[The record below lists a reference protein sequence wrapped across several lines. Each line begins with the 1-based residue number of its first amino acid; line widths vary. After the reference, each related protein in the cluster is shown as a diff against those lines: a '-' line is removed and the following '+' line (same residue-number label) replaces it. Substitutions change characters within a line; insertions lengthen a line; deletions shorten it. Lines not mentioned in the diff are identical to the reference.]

1 MRIYHRG
8 RLIKVHSRQDRG
20 GRSTDPDD
28 YPAELSAYTL
38 RAPEQIKRSAGSQG
52 PAVAAYAERLFD
64 GPLPWA
70 KLRQGHKLIRLG
82 ERYSPERLDAAC
94 RRALSVDLI
103 DVRRLERILV
113 EALEQGGHAAGA
125 STDAPGSIRQAGR
138 RLRSC
143 QRPHR
148 SISTRRTPMTTT
160 TELTPLLKRLK
171 LGAVL
176 NTLPERVAL
185 ARREQLDYASFLQI
199 ILTDE
204 INRRDHR
211 RLELRLQRAGF
222 EQTCRLEDFDWSAS
236 ITLDRRL
243 LDAAFSLQFLAR
255 NEHVLLVGPVG
266 VGKSFIA
273 QALGYA
279 AVRAG
284 HTVRFVHADD
294 FFRTMAQARV
304 DHSTDKTFRSFLAP
318 DLLILDDL
326 GLHRMTQLQ
335 SIDLYELV
343 IARHRTASFVITS
356 NRAVDEWLGL
366 FDDSI
371 LGNSALDRL
380 ANASYQIVIEG
391 ASYRE
396 RLSPHRA
403 LLDGLDAK
411 EVVDPQTA
419 R

>member
-1 MRIYHRG
+1 
-8 RLIKVHSRQDRG
+8 
-20 GRSTDPDD
+20 
-28 YPAELSAYTL
+28 
-38 RAPEQIKRSAGSQG
+38 
-52 PAVAAYAERLFD
+52 
-64 GPLPWA
+64 
-70 KLRQGHKLIRLG
+70 
-82 ERYSPERLDAAC
+82 
-94 RRALSVDLI
+94 
-103 DVRRLERILV
+103 
-113 EALEQGGHAAGA
+113 
-125 STDAPGSIRQAGR
+125 
-138 RLRSC
+138 
-143 QRPHR
+143 
-148 SISTRRTPMTTT
+148 MTTT

-236 ITLDRRL
+236 VTLDRRL
-243 LDAAFSLQFLAR
+243 LDAAFSLQLLAR

-279 AVRAG
+279 AIRAG
-284 HTVRFVHADD
+284 HTVRFVHADG
-294 FFRTMAQARV
+294 FFRAMAQARV

-326 GLHRMTQLQ
+326 GLHRMTQQQ

-343 IARHRTASFVITS
+343 IARHRTVSFVITSNRAVRAMAQADELVIARHRTVSFVITS
-356 NRAVDEWLGL
+356 NRAVDEWPGL

-403 LLDGLDAK
+403 LLDRK
-411 EVVDPQTA
+411 EVVDPQT
-419 R
+419 